1 MKELDSYIQEKFEI
15 NKNTHIINSQSKS
28 LKEFKDKY
36 GNGNFVSIKDL
47 RNTLNCSKQLENIII
62 DKYLSILNGDYKFLS
77 SNNTSKDSNLLYLID
92 DSDGFTNFL
101 DRIHSLRIIFKYKDH
116 ISSSSLI
123 LYFVHTTEYSCFI
136 YEIRN
141 NSQLLYIIQEYGSKL
156 KK

>member
-15 NKNTHIINSQSKS
+15 NKNTHIVNSQSKS

-47 RNTLNCSKQLENIII
+47 RDTLNCSKQIENIII

-77 SNNTSKDSNLLYLID
+77 SNTSKDSNLLYLID
-92 DSDGFTNFL
+92 DSDAFTDFL
-101 DRIHSLRIIFKYKDH
+101 DRTHALRIIFKYKDH

-123 LYFVHTTEYSCFI
+123 LNFLHTTEHSCFI
-136 YEIRN
+136 YEIHN
-141 NSQLLYIIQEYGSKL
+141 NSQLVYIIQEYGSKL